1 MKIILIKIY
10 LLFLVGEFKTA
21 LLKFDT
27 TANNDFSETNHSF
40 QLIIQSNDSYYNGA
54 KIHLNIEDNV
64 KYINVY
70 AIKSNGHSQPFEDY
84 KRAFF
89 FNGFFSNI
97 QTNQTFNIAA
107 IGTLSKET
115 NQISIV
121 LFGNDFYIT
130 PYLPNN
136 NQVNKFFP
144 INENTDNQADDN
156 FHAIYPLPQSNLFP
170 YFSFF
175 NRISRRNTKEDHNTC
190 SVKVTILNDLYLML
204 HRNISLVIQF
214 LNYLFF
220 IINNIFM
227 RHKWTP
233 SGYSNNSVHLIDY
246 SIEPCAVYVD
256 IDNRFQLKGDNL
268 REIINQLSNIE
279 FCLSLILTNTQ
290 LVRSDQVIL
299 GLTEWRGIFKKYNAA
314 ISSFNYCDNIW
325 ELYCILSVL
334 HEIGH
339 SFGSTHDDDSIECLP
354 KENGSYIMDFPFMR
368 RLGRNNFEFSPCSI
382 KNIYITIAS
391 QKGKFTPA
399 SKFPSISCN
408 SWNIFC

>member
-1 MKIILIKIY
+1 MKLRRKLIKFTFF
-10 LLFLVGEFKTA
+10 LFAGEFKTA
-21 LLKFDT
+21 LIEFDT
-27 TANNDFSETNHSF
+27 TASNNFNDTKDSF
-40 QLIIQSNDSYYNGA
+40 QLIIRSNDLHYDGA
-54 KIHLNIEDNV
+54 KIQLYIEDNV

-70 AIKSNGHSQPFEDY
+70 TIKSNGRSQPFEDY
-84 KRAFF
+84 KRTFF
-89 FNGFFSNI
+89 FNGHWKNI
-97 QTNQTFNIAA
+97 QTNQTINIGAM
-107 IGTLSKET
+107 GTLSKET

-130 PYLPNN
+130 PYLANN
-136 NQVNKFFP
+136 NQVNQSYS
-144 INENTDNQADDN
+144 IQSNIDNQANDN
-156 FHAIYPLPQSNLFP
+156 LHAIYPLPHSNLLP
-170 YFSFF
+170 YFSHSFF
-175 NRISRRNTKEDHNTC
+175 NRIYRRNTKEDHNTC

-227 RHKWTP
+227 RQKWTP
-233 SGYSNNSVHLIDY
+233 SGYSNNSIYLTDY

-256 IDNRFQLKGDNL
+256 IDNRFQLKGDNIRDIL
-268 REIINQLSNIE
+268 KELSNIE
-279 FCLSLILTNTQ
+279 FCLSLILANTQ

-325 ELYCILSVL
+325 ELYCILSVV

-339 SFGSTHDDDSIECLP
+339 SFGSNHDDDTPECLP

-368 RLGRNNFEFSPCSI
+368 RLGQNNFEFSPCSI

-391 QKGKFTPA
+391 QKGKFTPE
-399 SKFPSISCN
+399 S
-408 SWNIFC
+408 